1 MSLKKICI
9 LDYGSGN
16 SMSVYNAIKFLKY
29 KVILSNKVDDIKK
42 SSHLI
47 LPGVG
52 SFKKTMEKIN
62 KKLPLKIISDQVL
75 NQKKPILGI
84 CVGMQVLSSYGYEFE
99 KYAGLGWIPG
109 EVKILK
115 NKPNKIP
122 HVGWNNLDLKK
133 KHKILS
139 DIDSKDNLYF
149 VHSYKF
155 NAKNK
160 ENSLCTTNYNEDFSS
175 IIYHENIYGFQF
187 HPEKS
192 QISGL
197 KLLKNF
203 IEEIN

>member
-1 MSLKKICI
+1 MSVKKICI

-16 SMSVYNAIKFLKY
+16 SKSVYNAIKFLKY
-29 KVILSNKVDDIKK
+29 KVTLSNKGSDIKK
-42 SSHLI
+42 STHLI

-52 SFKKTMEKIN
+52 SFKKTMEKM
-62 KKLPLKIISDQVL
+62 KKNLPLNLISNEVL
-75 NQKKPILGI
+75 IKKKPILGI
-84 CVGMQVLSSYGYEFE
+84 CVGMQVMSNYGHEFE

-109 EVKILK
+109 EVKILR

-133 KHKILS
+133 KHILLEN
-139 DIDSKDNLYF
+139 INSKDNFYF

-155 NAKNK
+155 KTK
-160 ENSLCTTNYNEDFSS
+160 SKKNSLCKTNYNEYFSS
-175 IIYHENIYGFQF
+175 IICHENIYGFQF

-203 IEEIN
+203 VEKIQ

>member
-29 KVILSNKVDDIKK
+29 KVTLSNKVDDIKK
-42 SSHLI
+42 STHLI

-52 SFKKTMEKIN
+52 SFKKTMEKIK
-62 KKLPLKIISDQVL
+62 KKLPLKIITEQVL

-84 CVGMQVLSSYGYEFE
+84 CVGMQVLSNYGYEFE
-99 KYAGLGWIPG
+99 KYTGLGWIPG

-115 NKPNKIP
+115 KKPNKIP
-122 HVGWNNLDLKK
+122 HVGWNNLDIKK
-133 KHKILS
+133 ENKILNG
-139 DIDSKDNLYF
+139 IDSKDNLYF

-155 NAKNK
+155 NTKNK
-160 ENSLCTTNYNEDFSS
+160 ENILCTSNYNEDFCS
-175 IIYHENIYGFQF
+175 IIYHKNIYGFQF

-203 IEEIN
+203 VEEIN

>member
-29 KVILSNKVDDIKK
+29 KVTLSNKVDDIKK

-52 SFKKTMEKIN
+52 SFKKTMEKI
-62 KKLPLKIISDQVL
+62 KKQLPLKIITDQVL
-75 NQKKPILGI
+75 KKKKPILGI
-84 CVGMQVLSSYGYEFE
+84 CVGMQVLSTYGHEFE
-99 KYAGLGWIPG
+99 TYAGLGWIPG

-115 NKPNKIP
+115 NKPYKIP
-122 HVGWNNLDLKK
+122 HIGWNNLDVKN

-139 DIDSKDNLYF
+139 NIDSKDNLYF

-155 NAKNK
+155 NPKNK
-160 ENSLCTTNYNEDFSS
+160 DNSLCTTNYNEDFAS

>member
-16 SMSVYNAIKFLKY
+16 SMSVYNAIKFLNY
-29 KVILSNKVDDIKK
+29 KVTLSSKINDIKT

-52 SFKKTMEKIN
+52 SFKKTMEKIK
-62 KKLPLKIISDQVL
+62 KKLPLKVITDQVL
-75 NQKKPILGI
+75 NKKKPILGI
-84 CVGMQVLSSYGYEFE
+84 CVGMQILSSYGYEFE

-122 HVGWNNLDLKK
+122 HVGWNNLNIMK
-133 KHKILS
+133 KHKILNNL
-139 DIDSKDNLYF
+139 DGRDNLYF

-160 ENSLCTTNYNEDFSS
+160 QNKLCTTNYNEDFCS

-203 IEEIN
+203 IEEVN

>member
-1 MSLKKICI
+1 MSLKKVCI

-16 SMSVYNAIKFLKY
+16 SMSVYNSIKFLKY

-139 DIDSKDNLYF
+139 NIDGKDNLYF

-175 IIYHENIYGFQF
+175 IVYHENIYGFQF